1 MAFSGGGPSNPEINI
16 TPLIDVLLVLIIIFI
31 VIDVTQSPK
40 RQGLDA
46 EIPEQQQNSK
56 TAPTPERTIV
66 LQVMAD
72 GKEKPPIV
80 RINTEEVNWD
90 QLNARLLGIY
100 KTRAEKVAFVQ
111 ADKEIDFDWIAQV
124 IDIAHESG
132 IARIGLI
139 TSEPSQVARLH

>member
-56 TAPTPERTIV
+56 AAPMPERTIV
-66 LQVMAD
+66 LQILAD
-72 GKEKPPIV
+72 GNDQPPV
-80 RINTEEVNWD
+80 MQINTEEVSWD
-90 QLNARLLGIY
+90 ALKARLLGIY

-111 ADKEIDFDWIAQV
+111 GDKEIDFDWIAQV
-124 IDIAHESG
+124 IDVAHEAG
-132 IARIGLI
+132 VGRIGLI
-139 TSEPSQVARLH
+139 TTEPSQVARLH